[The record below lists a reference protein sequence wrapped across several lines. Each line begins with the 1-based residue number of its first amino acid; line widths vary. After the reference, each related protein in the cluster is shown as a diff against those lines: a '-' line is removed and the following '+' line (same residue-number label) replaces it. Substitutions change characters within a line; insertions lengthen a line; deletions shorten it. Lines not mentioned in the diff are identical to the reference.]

1 MLTKQY
7 KTIQT
12 NTINQDQSL
21 FLNEPIYY
29 SVHVVHLLHSRE
41 ERSYIHSRFLG
52 IDEANNFA
60 NLLRAI
66 LPKHGFIISEP
77 YPIVRD
83 SLEKEFHDCCESST
97 DLLGRLDELT

>member
-1 MLTKQY
+1 MNHSVIDY
-7 KTIQT
+7 MI
-12 NTINQDQSL
+12 
-21 FLNEPIYY
+21 FVY
-29 SVHVVHLLHSRE
+29 STVEKKEVTFVP
-41 ERSYIHSRFLG
+41 RFST

-66 LPKHGFIISEP
+66 LPKHGFIVSEP

-83 SLEKEFHDCCESST
+83 SLEKEFHDCCESSS

>member
-1 MLTKQY
+1 MNHSVIDY
-7 KTIQT
+7 MI
-12 NTINQDQSL
+12 
-21 FLNEPIYY
+21 FVY
-29 SVHVVHLLHSRE
+29 STVEKKDVTFVP
-41 ERSYIHSRFLG
+41 RFST

-60 NLLRAI
+60 NLLRAV

-83 SLEKEFHDCCESST
+83 SLEKEFHDCCESSS

>member
-1 MLTKQY
+1 MNHSVIDY
-7 KTIQT
+7 MI
-12 NTINQDQSL
+12 
-21 FLNEPIYY
+21 FVY
-29 SVHVVHLLHSRE
+29 STVEKKEVTFVP
-41 ERSYIHSRFLG
+41 RFST

-60 NLLRAI
+60 NLLRAV

-83 SLEKEFHDCCESST
+83 SLETEFHDCCETSS

>member
-1 MLTKQY
+1 MNHSVIDY
-7 KTIQT
+7 MI
-12 NTINQDQSL
+12 
-21 FLNEPIYY
+21 FVY
-29 SVHVVHLLHSRE
+29 STVEKKEVTFVP
-41 ERSYIHSRFLG
+41 RFST

-83 SLEKEFHDCCESST
+83 SLEKEFHDCCESSS

>member
-1 MLTKQY
+1 MNPSVTQYML
-7 KTIQT
+7 
-12 NTINQDQSL
+12 L
-21 FLNEPIYY
+21 IY
-29 SVHVVHLLHSRE
+29 STVEKRE
-41 ERSYIHSRFLG
+41 VTFTPRFLG

-83 SLEKEFHDCCESST
+83 SLEKEFHDCCESSS